1 MNVSHILTRAMI
13 TVTSDDT
20 ILTASKLMVG
30 NNIGLLVVMRQGP
43 DGQLVGVISE
53 RDIIRVIAS
62 GRTLSTPV
70 MEVCT
75 KNVVTVRANS
85 DVAEAAKAM
94 NRHRI
99 RHVVVVDDSDKPVGV
114 VSMRDLVGERAT
126 LTAILQSNEK
136 EIFHGAD

>member
-1 MNVSHILTRAMI
+1 MI
-13 TVTSDDT
+13 TIPADEP
-20 ILTASKLMVG
+20 IIAAAKLMVE
-30 NNIGLLVVMRQGP
+30 NNIGLLVVTHARLE
-43 DGQLVGVISE
+43 GQLVGVISE

-62 GRTLSTPV
+62 GRTLATPV
-70 MEVCT
+70 IQVCSR
-75 KNVVTVRANS
+75 NVVTVRANA

-94 NRHRI
+94 NKHGI

-136 EIFHGAD
+136 EVFHGAD

>member
-1 MNVSHILTRAMI
+1 MI
-13 TVTSDDT
+13 TIGANDT
-20 ILTASKLMVG
+20 ALTAAKLLVQ
-30 NNIGLLVVMRQGP
+30 NNIGLLVVTQTQADRK
-43 DGQLVGVISE
+43 LVGVISE

-62 GRTLSTPV
+62 GRTLEIPV
-70 MEVCT
+70 NEVCT
-75 KNVVTVRANS
+75 KNVVTVRGNA

-94 NRHRI
+94 NKHGI
-99 RHVVVVDDSDKPVGV
+99 RHVVVVDDSSKLVGV

>member
-1 MNVSHILTRAMI
+1 MI
-13 TVTSDDT
+13 TITAEDT
-20 ILTASKLMVG
+20 ILAAAKLMVE
-30 NNIGLLVVMRQGP
+30 NNIGLLVITRARP
-43 DGQLVGVISE
+43 EGQLVGVISE

-62 GRTLSTPV
+62 GRALATQV
-70 MEVCT
+70 VEVCT
-75 KNVVTVRANS
+75 KNVVRVRVNS

-94 NRHRI
+94 NKHGI

-136 EIFHGAD
+136 EVFHGAD

>member
-1 MNVSHILTRAMI
+1 MI
-13 TVTSDDT
+13 TITADDT
-20 ILTASKLMVG
+20 ILAAAKLIAE
-30 NNIGLLVVMRQGP
+30 NNIGLLVVMQARP
-43 DGQLVGVISE
+43 EEQLVGVISE
-53 RDIIRVIAS
+53 RDIIKVIAS
-62 GRTLSTPV
+62 GRPVATPV
-70 MEVCT
+70 AEVCT

-94 NRHRI
+94 NKHGI
-99 RHVVVVDDSDKPVGV
+99 RHVVVVDDTQRPVGV